1 MDDPQVP
8 KKLIDALRSMHA
20 YTPAVPQAVDSSI
33 LGRAR
38 RRLRTRPLVLRWVA
52 AGAVAAAGLIA
63 FVASRWVEDAH
74 HEHATPPSARV
85 TILDAFSLARRIDA
99 KTPRP
104 EDDVNGDGRVDRLDV
119 DHVAMLAVT
128 LPPRTGGGK

>member
-20 YTPAVPQAVDSSI
+20 HTPAVPQAVDQGI
-33 LGRAR
+33 LARAR
-38 RRLRTRPLVLRWVA
+38 RRLRTRPIVLRWVA
-52 AGAVAAAGLIA
+52 GGAVAAAALIA
-63 FVASRWVEDAH
+63 FIASRWVDS
-74 HEHATPPSARV
+74 PPQAPETARV
-85 TILDAFSLARRIDA
+85 TILDAFALARRIEA

-104 EDDVNGDGRVDRLDV
+104 EDDVNGDGRVDRRDV
-119 DHVAMLAVT
+119 DHLAMVAVT